1 MPFFVW
7 SAALLEGLALTLIQ
21 GFLPLYVRRTLGE
34 AHFLTVG
41 LVVAVPA
48 VGTMLASNFWG
59 GLSDV
64 SGRLRPFILIGVLG
78 YAAALAGVPLLQRG
92 PAVLVYVFLASLL
105 YGTLAPSLKTYVTL
119 ARPAHREHALAYL
132 LMAQSGGW
140 LIGSAAGGYLYEGE
154 IAPGFRLALFV
165 CAGLLALHA
174 VGAARWLPDLRRP
187 PLAPLAPQGAA
198 LEGGATPQGSAA
210 SPGARPDSPARRGWL
225 PGLLADLIS
234 LYENPRL
241 LRLCAVSLFAVSGNY
256 VAWGFF
262 TVYYTELLHAGMRT
276 VGLALALSAALGIA
290 AYFGVGPL
298 VKRFGGG
305 RCLAAVTTLY
315 LLMYLG
321 IASTRNV
328 LVAGGLYA
336 IPLYGLFI
344 VAANSLAAEY
354 SSEEQRGGGLG
365 VLNGVWALGTLAG
378 PLVGGLLADAHGL
391 RVVPWTAFGF
401 MAPASAI
408 AWIAL
413 WRTPQTAPNGRKA
426 G

>member
-1 MPFFVW
+1 
-7 SAALLEGLALTLIQ
+7 
-21 GFLPLYVRRTLGE
+21 
-34 AHFLTVG
+34 
-41 LVVAVPA
+41 
-48 VGTMLASNFWG
+48 MLASNFWG

-187 PLAPLAPQGAA
+187 PLAPRNASAPRA
-198 LEGGATPQGSAA
+198 
-210 SPGARPDSPARRGWL
+210 WL
-225 PGLLADLIS
+225 SGLLADLIS